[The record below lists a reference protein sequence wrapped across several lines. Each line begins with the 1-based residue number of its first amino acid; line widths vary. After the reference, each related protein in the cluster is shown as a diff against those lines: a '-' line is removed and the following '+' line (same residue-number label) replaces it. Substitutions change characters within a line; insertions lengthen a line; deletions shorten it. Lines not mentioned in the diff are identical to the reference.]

1 LRFDTTIGPAAPS
14 VFVARATE
22 LCSLRGVGDPQVVVD
37 SNRVRDAD
45 EDLDAVREG
54 LGSGAFL
61 LPPGG
66 VARLAVQRR
75 TLVRSLAAERAMREE
90 LDELRPRAISAEDER
105 DRLDAEL
112 TAVLN
117 TKLWRYGSKLRTLL
131 VRAKRGVARRLTR

>member
-1 LRFDTTIGPAAPS
+1 VD
-14 VFVARATE
+14 AT
-22 LCSLRGVGDPQVVVD
+22 
-37 SNRVRDAD
+37 RVRDAD
-45 EDLDAVREG
+45 DDLDAVREG

-75 TLVRSLAAERAMREE
+75 TLVRSLEAERSMREE
-90 LDELRPRAISAEDER
+90 LDELRPRAIFAEDER

-117 TKLWRYGSKLRTLL
+117 TKLWRYGSKLRSLL
-131 VRAKRGVARRLTR
+131 VRAKRFMDSKLESGRR